1 MRRVAGIGCRADAPL
16 SSLREVVAMVGCCDA
31 LATLESRALTVRP
44 LAQALNLPL
53 ILIAP
58 EAIHGISTPTRSPR
72 ILARFG
78 TGSVA
83 EALALVAMPGSQITT
98 PRATSTDGSA
108 TAALATGSHP

>member
-1 MRRVAGIGCRADAPL
+1 MRRVAGIGCRADTPL
-16 SSLREVVAMVGCCDA
+16 SALREVVAMVGSPDA
-31 LATLESRALTVRP
+31 LATLEGRAQVVRP
-44 LAQALNLPL
+44 LAKALNLPL

-58 EAIHGISTPTRSPR
+58 DAIAGIATPTISAR

-83 EALALVAMPGSQITT
+83 EAVALAAIPGGSITT